1 VVKSFV
7 LFGNHE
13 FKEYEAMSRIG
24 KLPIE
29 ISKDVKLNFDDSIL
43 SVQGPMGT
51 LSRRIMPSV
60 TLNMTESCITVTC
73 NSTDTS
79 ARAAHGLT
87 RTLINNMVTGVTKG
101 FQKGLEINGVGY
113 RAEIKGKELVLSLG
127 YSHQI
132 MFDITD
138 GISIEVE
145 KMTKLLVKGFDK
157 ELVGQTAAKI
167 RSFRPPEPYKGK
179 GIKYANETI
188 LRKAGKTGKK

>member
-1 VVKSFV
+1 MVKSFV

-13 FKEYEAMSRIG
+13 FKEHEAMSRIG

-29 ISKDVKLNFDDSIL
+29 LTKDVKLNFDDSIL

-51 LSRRIMPSV
+51 LTRRIMPSV
-60 TLNMTESCITVTC
+60 TLNMTERSITVTC
-73 NSTDTS
+73 NTTDTS
-79 ARAAHGLT
+79 ARSAHGLT

-113 RAEIKGKELVLSLG
+113 RAEVKGNELVLSLG

-132 MFDITD
+132 FFGIPE

-179 GIKYANETI
+179 GIKYADETI